1 MQEYQSP
8 LPEPVK
14 VHHKP
19 HRAPIGTAN
28 VYPIQKQLMKVDIQV
43 QRTAETLDQGHSTVC
58 AMGFTKPALCARWMA
73 SPEDLMI
80 FCCGEKV
87 VQPQVGCLQQVRPNI
102 GIAPSKPPDV
112 HIGREVET
120 PPAQSGIGVI
130 QLVDCELHDRIM
142 TGNWVWLVEVRGGF
156 WPIPTVQG
164 FQISG
169 Y

>member
-28 VYPIQKQLMKVDIQV
+28 VYPIQKQLMKVDISSAHCRNAGSGSQHSLCHGLHKTRFVRQV
-43 QRTAETLDQGHSTVC
+43 D
-58 AMGFTKPALCARWMA
+58 GFARGFNDFLLWR
-73 SPEDLMI
+73 E
-80 FCCGEKV
+80 V

-156 WPIPTVQG
+156 CG
-164 FQISG
+164 RLRSLEL
-169 Y
+169 

>member
-58 AMGFTKPALCARWMA
+58 AMGFTKPALCAWWMA

-80 FCCGEKV
+80 FCCGEKWYS
-87 VQPQVGCLQQVRPNI
+87 P
-102 GIAPSKPPDV
+102 K
-112 HIGREVET
+112 
-120 PPAQSGIGVI
+120 
-130 QLVDCELHDRIM
+130 
-142 TGNWVWLVEVRGGF
+142 LVEVRGGF
-156 WPIPTVQG
+156 WPIALCRTAKNHAW
-164 FQISG
+164 
-169 Y
+169 